1 MPDPFVS
8 FYTPTYRRPEQLAR
22 CLASVQAQTQAK
34 LVEQIVVV
42 DHVGIGVGGM
52 FEAVPRY
59 ADALHGEYVH
69 FLCDDDV
76 LAASDVVARLKR
88 IVDSERDKAGL
99 GPHVVIV
106 GSQKPGGYFPS
117 QNHGPPVEGSI
128 DLGCFVV
135 RADVWKTTCQ
145 LYGRRYEGDFD
156 YISALWKLGQVEPP
170 AYSIMRWSWHRE
182 LHFCTGA
189 ASRGRYEGQ
198 WP

>member
-1 MPDPFVS
+1 MATPFLS
-8 FYTPTYRRPEQLAR
+8 FYTPTFRRPEQLAR
-22 CLASVQAQTQAK
+22 CLASVGAQSAVK
-34 LVEQIVVV
+34 DVEQVVVV
-42 DHVGIGVGGM
+42 DHVGVGVGGA
-52 FEAVPRY
+52 FEAVPFY
-59 ADALHGEYVH
+59 ANALHGEYVH

-76 LAASDVVARLKR
+76 LAEPTVVARLKR
-88 IVDSERDKAGL
+88 FVDVERDEAGL

-106 GSQKPGGYFPS
+106 GSQKPSGYYPAE
-117 QNHGPPVEGSI
+117 NHGPPVEGSI

-135 RADVWKTTCQ
+135 RRDLWRTTCG

-156 YISALWKLGQVEPP
+156 YINALWQLQP
-170 AYSIMRWSWHRE
+170 AVNRWSWHRE